1 MHWVLLLWLV
11 LLTTFVVVGARCALW
26 FQPKSPVELKREIF
40 EEETKEGVAARQRE
54 SEEKD
59 ANDLSSKRDWVKV
72 IAFSLGMVTCMSLML
87 ALIANPPS
95 MPWLVSMLRPV
106 ASFLRDTFEDKN
118 TALIYGMV
126 FYVFW
131 VSHSLALA
139 TKPGTSRKIRWLVRF
154 GLIALIIP
162 WAGFN
167 NWVTLDL
174 LGLGLAFAFAATMQ
188 PRVSFLRLT
197 IVLMILAF
205 VYDFVQVFITGNMIK
220 AAENMMSV
228 MSAKE
233 GDLGVPFLL
242 ILPHELSWFPAHGGM
257 LGLGDVVAA
266 LLIATAAQRVGKR
279 TNSAWPLV
287 AVAVG
292 FVLSML
298 LAYAALAWFDS
309 GQPALIYIVPIC
321 CGLVMLTAKLQGN
334 FAELRRRAWVA
345 PVATPTAPAVKKAAA

>member
-1 MHWVLLLWLV
+1 
-11 LLTTFVVVGARCALW
+11 
-26 FQPKSPVELKREIF
+26 
-40 EEETKEGVAARQRE
+40 
-54 SEEKD
+54 
-59 ANDLSSKRDWVKV
+59 
-72 IAFSLGMVTCMSLML
+72 
-87 ALIANPPS
+87 
-95 MPWLVSMLRPV
+95 LRN
-106 ASFLRDTFEDKN
+106 TFEDKN

-131 VSHSLALA
+131 VSHSLAVA
-139 TKPGTSRKIRWLVRF
+139 TKPGTSRKSRWLVRV

-162 WAGFN
+162 WAVFN

-205 VYDFVQVFITGNMIK
+205 VYDFVQVFITGNMVK

-228 MSAKE
+228 MNAKE
-233 GDLGVPFLL
+233 GDLGIPFLL
-242 ILPHELSWFPAHGGM
+242 ILPGEFSWYPASSGM

-279 TNSAWPLV
+279 TNSALPL
-287 AVAVG
+287 AAVG
-292 FVLSML
+292 IGFLVSVV
-298 LAYAALAWFDS
+298 LAYAAAKSFNS

-334 FAELRRRAWVA
+334 FAELRRRAW
-345 PVATPTAPAVKKAAA
+345 TAPHSAGTTVTASKEVAA